1 MTDSLCTTKAHK
13 TGLFPHFGAGMLLAE
28 TTAHLFCLIRS
39 VQFRPKRET
48 PGNLANVAVNHSQ
61 VLDTLIRNLE
71 GMAYRCLDDS
81 KWTMIFVSHGCLDLC
96 GYHPEQILGKTGLSW
111 EAITHI
117 DDREHVRKTIR
128 NAITEKRRFS
138 VQYRIVCQ
146 SGKIKWVNERGIGIR
161 DEAGEVAI
169 EGFIEDIT
177 ERRATIEALENAELR
192 YRHIFEHA
200 SEGIFQSTRDGRYLA
215 ANPALARLYGYE
227 DAKSLIEDLSDIERR
242 LYVEPGRRN
251 DFLRQIGSHGEVMNF
266 ESEVFRRDGSR
277 IWISENAHAVH
288 GPSGEFICYEGT
300 VQDIS
305 ARKKSEARL
314 QMLAMVFSN
323 SNEAIIVTDADNR
336 IVATNPAFTRLT
348 GYTPEDVAG
357 KNPRVLSAGT
367 TSPEV
372 FREMWSTL
380 LRDGA
385 WQGELWDRRKS
396 GEAYPKW
403 LSISLVRDESGKIIN
418 HIGSFI
424 DISELKATQER
435 IRYIAHHD
443 TLTSLPNR
451 FSLHEKL
458 EQALAFCKRKKMQ
471 LALMLIDLD
480 RFKTINDTLGH
491 QAGDELLIQ
500 VAKRLGGAVRESD
513 IVARLGGDEFVI
525 ALPGINSPADAAH
538 LADKIARDISEPYLI
553 NGQEQRTSLSIGIC
567 LYPDDSIEIGDLLK
581 NADVAMYHAK
591 AKGRGN
597 FQFFTE
603 DMNIA
608 TTTRLGIESDLRLAL
623 SHNEFVLYYQ
633 PQLDLR
639 RGRIV
644 GVEALIRWQHPTR
657 GMVSPAEFIPI
668 AEESGMIGAIGDWV
682 LEEACQQ
689 LKLWKERGIADIRMS
704 INLSTSQFLDK
715 TLPARIHGLLATNG
729 LSADLID
736 LEVTESMSMAS
747 PDESISVMKTLSGS
761 GLTLSIDDFG
771 TGYSSLAYLK
781 LLPINTLKID
791 RSFVEDIE
799 SDPNDADICDVTV
812 LLAHK
817 LGLEVV
823 AEGVE
828 TEAQLKFLL
837 SIGCEKVQGYLISKP
852 LPADEAERFIRN
864 NASIAEPG
872 SIDLWLR

>member
-1 MTDSLCTTKAHK
+1 M
-13 TGLFPHFGAGMLLAE
+13 
-28 TTAHLFCLIRS
+28 
-39 VQFRPKRET
+39 
-48 PGNLANVAVNHSQ
+48 NHSR
-61 VLDTLIRNLE
+61 VLDTLVKNLE
-71 GMAYRCLDDS
+71 GMAYRCLHDRH
-81 KWTMIFVSHGCLDLC
+81 WTMIFVSQGCQELC
-96 GYHPEQILGKTGLSW
+96 GYAPAEMVENNTVSWEEITHPEDRLRIRQQI
-111 EAITHI
+111 EAA
-117 DDREHVRKTIR
+117 VRSGQ
-128 NAITEKRRFS
+128 RFA
-138 VQYRIVCQ
+138 VQYRIVTQ
-146 SGKIKWVNERGIGIR
+146 SGQVKWVAERGIAIH
-161 DEAGEVAI
+161 DEQGEVAI

-177 ERRATIEALENAELR
+177 ARRATLEALGEAELR

-227 DAKSLIEDLSDIERR
+227 SAAELIADLGDIERR
-242 LYVEPGRRN
+242 LYVLPNRRR
-251 DFLRQIGSHGEVMNF
+251 DFLHQIETHGAVLNF
-266 ESEVFRRDGSR
+266 ESEVYRRDGSR
-277 IWISENAHAVH
+277 IWISENAHTVH
-288 GPSGEFICYEGT
+288 DPKGEFTCYEGT

-305 ARKKSEARL
+305 ERKKTEAHLRL
-314 QMLAMVFSN
+314 LAMVFSN
-323 SNEAIIVTDADNR
+323 SNEAIIVTDGDNR
-336 IVATNPAFTRLT
+336 IVATNPAFSVLT
-348 GYTPEDVAG
+348 GYQPEDVMG

-367 TSPEV
+367 TPPEV
-372 FREMWSTL
+372 FKEMWTGL
-380 LRDGA
+380 QQDGA

-403 LSISLVRDESGKIIN
+403 LSISLVRDEAGQVRN

-435 IRYIAHHD
+435 IRHLAHHD
-443 TLTSLPNR
+443 TLTDLPNR
-451 FSLHEKL
+451 YSLQKKL
-458 EQALAFCKRKKMQ
+458 EQAVAICKRNHMQ
-471 LALMLIDLD
+471 MALMLIDLD

-500 VAKRLGGAVRESD
+500 VAQRLNGAVRESD
-513 IVARLGGDEFVI
+513 IVARLGGDEFVV
-525 ALPGINSPADAAH
+525 ALPGISSPADAAH
-538 LADKIARDISEPYLI
+538 LADKIGREISLPYQI
-553 NGQEQRTSLSIGIC
+553 NGQEQRTTPSIGIC
-567 LYPDDSIEIGDLLK
+567 LYPGDSTEIGDLLK

-603 DMNIA
+603 DMNVA
-608 TTTRLGIESDLRLAL
+608 TTERMSIEADLRLAL
-623 SHNEFVLYYQ
+623 AHGEFLLHYQ

-639 RGRIV
+639 SGTIV

-657 GMVSPAEFIPI
+657 GLVPPGDFIPI
-668 AEESGMIGAIGDWV
+668 AEESGMIAAIGDWV
-682 LEEACQQ
+682 LEEACRQLSVWQQ
-689 LKLWKERGIADIRMS
+689 KGISHLRMS
-704 INLSTSQFLDK
+704 INLSSGQFLDK
-715 TLPARIHGLLATNG
+715 TLPIRIHELLASNN
-729 LSADLID
+729 LSAHLLD

-747 PDESISVMKTLSGS
+747 PDESISVMKTLRSS

-791 RSFVEDIE
+791 RSFVKDIE

-837 SIGCEKVQGYLISKP
+837 SIGCEKIQGYLISKP
-852 LPADEAERFIRN
+852 LAAEQAEQFIRN
-864 NASIAEPG
+864 NRPMADLG
-872 SIDLWLR
+872 TIDLWSSAEPSELVPDYAKA